1 MRTSTIDR
9 YLRAQDGF
17 DRVVAALPTDRWDEP
32 SACAEWT
39 ARDVLG
45 HVVWGQDLVRHLAT
59 GRPFSSTIGAPGAPH
74 PGTLIGP
81 DPLGTWRA
89 ARAAS
94 LPALTPQ
101 ALARIVSLEAFGE
114 VPLEAFV
121 TALVT
126 DFLAHTWDIGRPAG
140 IDVRLDPELVPGCFA
155 WSRTLDLR
163 GPGGIGP
170 ELTPP
175 TDADE
180 QTRFLAYLGR
190 GESTLP
196 AACVRGGAGRAS
208 L

>member
-1 MRTSTIDR
+1 MSTSTMDR
-9 YLRAQDGF
+9 YVRAQDGF
-17 DRVVAALPTDRWDEP
+17 DRVVAALPADRWDGP

-39 ARDVLG
+39 ARDALG
-45 HVVWGQDLVRHLAT
+45 HVVWGQYFVRHLAT
-59 GRPFSSTIGAPGAPH
+59 GEPFTSEEGAPGAPN
-74 PGTLIGP
+74 PGKLIGA

-94 LPALTPQ
+94 LPTLTPQ
-101 ALARIVSLEAFGE
+101 ALARIVKLQVFGE
-114 VPLEAFV
+114 APLEAFV

-155 WSRTLDLR
+155 WSRTIDFR

-175 TDADE
+175 PGADE

-190 GESTLP
+190 GEETLP
-196 AACVRGGAGRAS
+196 AAQVS
-208 L
+208 